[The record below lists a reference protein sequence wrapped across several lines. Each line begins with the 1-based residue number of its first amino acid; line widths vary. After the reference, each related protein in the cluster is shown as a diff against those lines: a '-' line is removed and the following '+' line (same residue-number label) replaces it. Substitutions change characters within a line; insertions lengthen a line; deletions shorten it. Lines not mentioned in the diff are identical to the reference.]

1 MQFVRLALVLAMLL
15 SFTSCMSIARMMVS
29 TENGENNW
37 IIVEG
42 ATRDGATLTFPEV
55 HIDGNGWLVIHPFE
69 DGAPNGDIYTGS
81 TYLNDGDNYNV
92 EITVDPALGTGDMLF
107 VMLHRDVNENQEFD
121 FVFVD
126 PINVLDKAVMEGLT
140 LVGHAIPAP

>member
-1 MQFVRLALVLAMLL
+1 MQVVRLALVLAMLL
-15 SFTSCMSIARMMVS
+15 SSTSCMSIARMMVS
-29 TENGENNW
+29 TENGDKNW

-69 DGAPNGDIYTGS
+69 DGAPNGNIYMGS
-81 TYLNDGDNYNV
+81 TYLNDGDNHNV
-92 EITVDPALGTGDMLF
+92 EITVDPALGKGDMLF

-126 PINVLDKAVMEGLT
+126 PINVLDKAVMEGMT
-140 LVGHAIPAP
+140 LIGHAIPAP